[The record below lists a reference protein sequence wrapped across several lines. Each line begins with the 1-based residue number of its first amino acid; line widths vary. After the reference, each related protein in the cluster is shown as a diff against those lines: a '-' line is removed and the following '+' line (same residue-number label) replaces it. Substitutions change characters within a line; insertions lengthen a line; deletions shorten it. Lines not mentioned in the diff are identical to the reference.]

1 MSDNLGV
8 FRWEDPHYA
17 WIKFHKTITED
28 QARFLMQQTVDRSI
42 QLPFVLMTVDITD
55 MTGATPESR
64 RVSAQIMEQMPPRA
78 IAVIGGSFAQ
88 RMVCKLVLK
97 ATEILSGGR
106 QTSSF
111 FKDESQ
117 AREWLDSQGE
127 MFLADSAKAGSA

>member
-88 RMVCKLVLK
+88 RMVCN
-97 ATEILSGGR
+97 
-106 QTSSF
+106 
-111 FKDESQ
+111 
-117 AREWLDSQGE
+117 
-127 MFLADSAKAGSA
+127 